1 MEVPEIL
8 NPMFIDNPG
17 QEGQQILKSK
27 DKYIRVI
34 VYLTLQFIMGH
45 YETDDADKNQMYQ
58 DTQIVRATASE
69 FMELVIRSVS

>member
-8 NPMFIDNPG
+8 NPMFIDNPE

-27 DKYIRVI
+27 GKYIRVI

-45 YETDDADKNQMYQ
+45 YETDDADQNKM
-58 DTQIVRATASE
+58 
-69 FMELVIRSVS
+69 

>member
-8 NPMFIDNPG
+8 NPIFIDNHE
-17 QEGQQILKSK
+17 QEGQQLLKSQ

-45 YETDDADKNQMYQ
+45 YETDDADNDEMYQ
-58 DTQIVRATASE
+58 NTQIVRATASE